1 MNKRRIDEIGIR
13 YVESLKLY
21 EEYAARIR
29 NLIQDLVEVE
39 GIEFYAIDGWAEPP
53 AELLQILSTLE
64 ENDLPGVDL
73 VTIRV
78 LLRFPADVL
87 RIESLIRSEF
97 DVDSSR
103 SLPSNSRVLKDPG
116 RFGYPAVVYI
126 LSLSK
131 SRSTLKEWEKYKN
144 LNFRLEIRTL
154 LQEAWATIV
163 PKVSQT
169 VGTSSEEEFT
179 RELFLLGAMLEKAD
193 KGFLTLRDEIKNE
206 SLLVPPSAKKTPEP
220 VTAETLFTD
229 EELYRLFHDDPSLLG
244 KWNNNAISAGFPE
257 FTPDANYL
265 RESFSHLANV
275 LRASGIDTL
284 SEVKRFLDDMD
295 NDDKGL
301 RQLKTLHDSFS
312 DNRNWRVDPF
322 SALFLLVLNFK
333 WDILKDK
340 DLSGLGIKEG
350 SDRISGKDSS
360 GTA

>member
-39 GIEFYAIDGWAEPP
+39 GVEFYAIEGWAEPP
-53 AELLQILSTLE
+53 AELLRMLSTLE
-64 ENDLPGVDL
+64 EKDLAGVDL

-87 RIESLIRSEF
+87 RIESLIKSEF
-97 DVDSSR
+97 DVDTSR
-103 SLPSNSRVLKDPG
+103 SLPSNSRTLKDPG

-131 SRSTLKEWEKYKN
+131 SRSTLKEWEKYKE
-144 LNFRLEIRTL
+144 LNFRLELRTL
-154 LQEAWATIV
+154 LQEAWATIL

-169 VGTSSEEEFT
+169 VGTESEDEFT

-193 KGFLTLRDEIKNE
+193 KGFLSLRDEIKSE
-206 SLLVPPSAKKTPEP
+206 AVLVPPSANLKKTPEP
-220 VTAETLFTD
+220 VAAETLFTD
-229 EELYRLFHDDPSLLG
+229 EELYQLFHDDPSLLG
-244 KWNNNAISAGFPE
+244 KWNANAISAGFPE

-265 RESFSHLANV
+265 RESFSYLCAI

-284 SEVKRFLDDMD
+284 SEVRKFLDDMD

-312 DNRNWRVDPF
+312 DNQNWRVDPF
-322 SALFLLVLNFK
+322 SAIFLLALNFR
-333 WDILKDK
+333 WDVLKDK
-340 DLSGLGIKEG
+340 DLSSLGIKKG
-350 SDRISGKDSS
+350 SDRISGKD
-360 GTA
+360 

>member
-53 AELLQILSTLE
+53 AELLRILSTLE

-87 RIESLIRSEF
+87 RIESLIKSEF
-97 DVDSSR
+97 DVDPSR

-126 LSLSK
+126 LSLSE
-131 SRSTLKEWEKYKN
+131 SRSTLKEWEKYKD
-144 LNFRLEIRTL
+144 LNFRLELRTL

-206 SLLVPPSAKKTPEP
+206 SLLVPPSASAKKPPEP
-220 VTAETLFTD
+220 VAAETLFTD

-244 KWNNNAISAGFPE
+244 KWNSNAISAGFPE

-265 RESFSHLANV
+265 RESFSHLCNI

-284 SEVKRFLDDMD
+284 SEVRKFLDDMD
-295 NDDKGL
+295 NEDKGL
-301 RQLKTLHDSFS
+301 RQLKTLHETFR
-312 DNRNWRVDPF
+312 DNDKWRVDPF
-322 SALFLLVLNFK
+322 SALFLLVLNFR

-340 DLSGLGIKEG
+340 DLTALNIKKG
-350 SDRISGKDSS
+350 SDRISGKD
-360 GTA
+360 

>member
-39 GIEFYAIDGWAEPP
+39 GVEFYAIEGWAEPP
-53 AELLQILSTLE
+53 AELLSMLSTLE
-64 ENDLPGVDL
+64 EKDLAGVDL
-73 VTIRV
+73 VTVRV

-87 RIESLIRSEF
+87 RIESLVKSEF

-131 SRSTLKEWEKYKN
+131 TRSTLREWKKYKD
-144 LNFRLEIRTL
+144 LNFRLELRTL

-169 VGTSSEEEFT
+169 VGRESEEEFT

-193 KGFLTLRDEIKNE
+193 KGFLTLRDEIRSE
-206 SLLVPPSAKKTPEP
+206 ALLVPPSSPQRQPEP
-220 VTAETLFTD
+220 VEAESVFTD
-229 EELYRLFHDDPSLLG
+229 EELYELFRNDPSLLG
-244 KWNNNAISAGFPE
+244 KWNANAIEAGFPE
-257 FTPDANYL
+257 FTPDADYL
-265 RESFSHLANV
+265 RESFAHLCGIF
-275 LRASGIDTL
+275 RASGIDTL
-284 SEVKRFLDDMD
+284 SEVRNFLRDMD
-295 NDDKGL
+295 YEEKGL
-301 RQLKTLHDSFS
+301 RQLKTLRGTFNGDE
-312 DNRNWRVDPF
+312 NWRVDPF

-333 WDILKDK
+333 WEVLKEK
-340 DLSGLGIKEG
+340 DLVSLKIKQG
-350 SDRISGKDSS
+350 SDRIRGE
-360 GTA
+360 